1 MNAFTPPFA
10 PHVCG
15 SYPDIERDPETGEV
29 EPLLVSLACAGCGL
43 EERRP
48 CVSGRPR
55 SKVLSFARAH
65 LSCAGKVES

>member
-1 MNAFTPPFA
+1 MPEFAPPFA
-10 PHVCG
+10 PHVRG
-15 SYPDIERDPETGEV
+15 DYPEIARDPETGEV
-29 EPLLVSLACAGCGL
+29 EPLLVSLTCSACGC

-65 LSCAGKVES
+65 LSCAGKVGA